1 MRPICSALAENNS
14 ATGQIAISPV
24 GTAENS
30 PGRTR
35 ISCEVGGVTEP
46 RAAFRKESRIRRR
59 VQSSVQE
66 IRGSPG

>member
-1 MRPICSALAENNS
+1 MAVVKNKSAL
-14 ATGQIAISPV
+14 GQRAISPE

-35 ISCEVGGVTEP
+35 ITCEACGVTEP
-46 RAAFRKESRIRRR
+46 RAAFRESRIRRR